1 MLTGRRGTELAGR
14 SVAEEYQARR
24 SDWLAGGGRRARQ
37 RARVAAAV
45 LVVLAGTGCALLG
58 AATHVALLALVW
70 LCVVGLV
77 AAAAVLVLFGGPP
90 SDVAELDAQA
100 RAERVTADGVVPLA
114 RAGYRLLFDRDVPG
128 GGGQVDLLVIG
139 PTGIFVV
146 TVIPGWR
153 GVAAAGTAVYAGPIP
168 LRGAAR

>member
-24 SDWLAGGGRRARQ
+24 GDWLTGGGRRARQ
-37 RARVAAAV
+37 RAGIAAAV

-58 AATHVALLALVW
+58 AAAHVALWVLLP

-77 AAAAVLVLFGGPP
+77 AAAALVVLFGGPP

-100 RAERVTADGVVPLA
+100 RAERLAADGVVPLA
-114 RAGYRLLFDRDVPG
+114 RAGYRLLFDRDVP
-128 GGGQVDLLVIG
+128 
-139 PTGIFVV
+139 
-146 TVIPGWR
+146 R
-153 GVAAAGTAVYAGPIP
+153 
-168 LRGAAR
+168 